1 MRTSSFTHSTQ
12 LGFLA
17 SPTPFL
23 TGRPFTLFRDR
34 EIHSSGAVGICLPSP
49 VSQYDVEYP
58 HLTAITEPLTVTSA
72 GGNLVHSLD
81 DENPA
86 RLIISAMD
94 KHNLSSLG
102 NKTLYKEDQFY
113 LGVLDGDK
121 LHRLY
126 QIMSGGP
133 SRGTVSLE
141 GEDAPQHGV
150 RVRLLLSTG
159 AWSDDGNHDQGG
171 EHGHTH
177 EHLDNPGKF
186 SERDMPNYQSRSFE
200 ERGFTVGIGGPVGSG
215 KTALTL
221 ALCQRMRA
229 DYNIAT
235 VTNDIFTRE
244 DQEFLIKNKALP
256 ASRILAIE
264 TGGCPHA
271 AIREDIS
278 ANMGALETL
287 QAKFGCQLLFVESGG
302 DNLAANY
309 SRELADYII
318 YVIDVAGGDKIPR
331 KGGPGISQSDLLVIN
346 KIDLAPYVGASLEVM
361 QRDSKL
367 MRGDGPTLF
376 TSVRKG
382 DGVSDVVDLVLAA
395 WRAAGSPGNPGG
407 VPTE

>member
-1 MRTSSFTHSTQ
+1 MSKENVQFINNILAPVTGSAPQPAHSHE
-12 LGFLA
+12 L
-17 SPTPFL
+17 
-23 TGRPFTLFRDR
+23 
-34 EIHSSGAVGICLPSP
+34 
-49 VSQYDVEYP
+49 
-58 HLTAITEPLTVTSA
+58 
-72 GGNLVHSLD
+72 
-81 DENPA
+81 
-86 RLIISAMD
+86 
-94 KHNLSSLG
+94 
-102 NKTLYKEDQFY
+102 
-113 LGVLDGDK
+113 
-121 LHRLY
+121 
-126 QIMSGGP
+126 GGP
-133 SRGTVSLE
+133 SHSH
-141 GEDAPQHGV
+141 DGV
-150 RVRLLLSTG
+150 
-159 AWSDDGNHDQGG
+159 G

-186 SERDMPNYQSRSFE
+186 AERDLPDYSSRNFE
-200 ERGFTVGIGGPVGSG
+200 ERGFTIGIGGPVGSG

-221 ALCQRMRA
+221 ALCQALRNE
-229 DYNIAT
+229 YNIAT

-287 QAKFGCQLLFVESGG
+287 QAKYGCQLLFVESGG

-318 YVIDVAGGDKIPR
+318 YVIDVSGGDKIPR

-361 QRDSKL
+361 DRDARL

-376 TSVRKG
+376 TSVKNG
-382 DGVSDVVDLVLAA
+382 LGVDDVVQLILAA
-395 WRAAGSPGNPGG
+395 WRFAGSPGQVGAVG
-407 VPTE
+407 DQH